1 MSIGKEDIKLK
12 LIDIVKDILEDEEL
26 ELDTTKSLIDD
37 YDLDSL
43 DLLDLTFNIE
53 EEFGTK
59 IGGNELSANTSN
71 TLKED
76 DMTDENGNISNLAL
90 AELKKNIPEIPP
102 EKIKYGLRQNDI
114 PRLLNIDVFTRLVF
128 DKLNK

>member
-1 MSIGKEDIKLK
+1 
-12 LIDIVKDILEDEEL
+12 
-26 ELDTTKSLIDD
+26 
-37 YDLDSL
+37 
-43 DLLDLTFNIE
+43 E